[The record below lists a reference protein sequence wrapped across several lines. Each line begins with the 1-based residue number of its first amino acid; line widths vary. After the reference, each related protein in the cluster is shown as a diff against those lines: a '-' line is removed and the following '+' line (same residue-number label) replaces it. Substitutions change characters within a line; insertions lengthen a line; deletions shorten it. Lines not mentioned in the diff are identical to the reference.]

1 MPRETDTDTTETPYW
16 LYLLECQGGSYYA
29 GIAIDVEERFT
40 RHVLGRGAR
49 YTRANPPLR
58 VAAARRYPSKGLA
71 LSAEHALKQL
81 PRGEKMRFFE
91 ATQALPDIKHVS

>member
-49 YTRANPPLR
+49 YTRANPPVR
-58 VAAARRYPSKGLA
+58 VAAARQYPSKGLA
-71 LSAEHALKQL
+71 LSAEYALKQL

-91 ATQALPDIKHVS
+91 ER